1 MSSIKISLPSCRFEG
16 QSTVLRIDDV
26 RADDEGLYKCEIA
39 VQNSPKVYVELKV
52 GEEDP
57 ASAGGANGARTWPS
71 SGSAA
76 TMAAMSSSLS
86 ALLIL
91 CFI

>member
-26 RADDEGLYKCEIA
+26 GAEDEGLYKCEIA

-52 GEEDP
+52 GEDP

-71 SGSAA
+71 SGATA
-76 TMAAMSSSLS
+76 TMAVTSSSLS

-91 CFI
+91 CFL